1 MSDSKI
7 IKLLPD
13 LKDKLLASLSY
24 ISLGIFGFICLLLGT
39 VKSRFGKFHVYQSIL
54 MGLLFYLAQGLI
66 SFLQFVLMNIFNF
79 FKFHNY
85 KVVDLM
91 GLLPYILLLIVLI
104 ICFKDIIKGKLSN
117 IKFLSDQ
124 IHKML

>member
-104 ICFKDIIKGKLSN
+104 TEGKIPRSL
-117 IKFLSDQ
+117 LR
-124 IHKML
+124 

>member
-66 SFLQFVLMNIFNF
+66 SFLQLISIGIFNF
-79 FKFHNY
+79 FKLYNY
-85 KVVDLM
+85 TFQALI
-91 GLLPYILLLIVLI
+91 GLLPYIFLVIVLI
-104 ICFKDIIKGKLSN
+104 ICFNDIIKGKL
-117 IKFLSDQ
+117 
-124 IHKML
+124 

>member
-13 LKDKLLASLSY
+13 FKDKLLASLSY

-39 VKSRFGKFHVYQSIL
+39 VKSRFTKFHVYQSIL
-54 MGLLFYLAQGLI
+54 TGLLFYLLQGLI
-66 SFLQFVLMNIFNF
+66 GFLQSISIEIFSF
-79 FKFHNY
+79 FKLHNY
-85 KVVDLM
+85 TFQYLM

-104 ICFKDIIKGKLSN
+104 ICLKDVIKGKLSN
-117 IKFLSDQ
+117 IKFLSEQ
-124 IHKML
+124 INKML